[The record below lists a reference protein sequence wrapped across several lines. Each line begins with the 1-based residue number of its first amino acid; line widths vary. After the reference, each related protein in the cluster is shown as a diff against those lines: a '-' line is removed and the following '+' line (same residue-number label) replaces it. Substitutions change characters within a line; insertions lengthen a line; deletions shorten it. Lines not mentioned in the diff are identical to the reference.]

1 MNVRLPFIKRNEKRV
16 RRLKRKNP
24 SRGNELKTLAGA
36 GGADTPGCTAGGVGK
51 ARKCSPG
58 KRALPCCFS
67 CCNKITDKTNFR
79 RKWLALAPSLRRYGA
94 TMVRETA
101 GHIVTSQEAKS
112 KECQCWAS
120 LFHSVQDSS
129 LWVGTTHVYAKWS
142 PTLINLIWKVS
153 QTSP

>member
-36 GGADTPGCTAGGVGK
+36 GGADTPGRTAGGAGK

-67 CCNKITDKTNFR
+67 CNKIPDKSNFR
-79 RKWLALAPSLRRYGA
+79 KKWFALAHSRRRY
-94 TMVRETA
+94 VQQWSERQL
-101 GHIVTSQEAKS
+101 VT
-112 KECQCWAS
+112 
-120 LFHSVQDSS
+120 L
-129 LWVGTTHVYAKWS
+129 
-142 PTLINLIWKVS
+142 
-153 QTSP
+153 